1 MPWRYKRIY
10 SGKMLEHEIYPISQM
25 EKKKSRREKKKESAL
40 KQKNLNE
47 KNCKKKIV
55 RLINTNF
62 TTKDIAVTL
71 SYNKENLP
79 DSLETCKKDV
89 SNFLRRIKRY
99 LKKHK
104 LPDLKYIAVIE
115 NKNKGQ
121 AIRIHHH
128 LIVSGDIARDQL
140 ESMWKKG
147 RCNTYRLQ
155 ENDFGFEGIARYIV
169 KEPLGNKRY
178 SASRNLKKP
187 KVEINDSKYNRRK
200 VYALAMSQGGLELE
214 NEYKDY
220 KIVEFKS
227 YVNEELGA
235 IYINAKMKRRE

>member
-10 SGKMLEHEIYPISQM
+10 SGKMLEHEIYPISLI
-25 EKKKSRREKKKESAL
+25 EKKKSRREKKNESAL

-47 KNCKKKIV
+47 KNCKKKVV
-55 RLINTNF
+55 RLVNTNF

-71 SYNKENLP
+71 SYNKDNLP
-79 DSLETCKKDV
+79 KNLEECKKDV

-104 LPDLKYIAVIE
+104 LPDLKYISVIE
-115 NKNKGQ
+115 NKKNGQ

-128 LIVSGDIARDQL
+128 LIVSGDIGRDKL

-147 RCNTYRLQ
+147 RCNTYKLQ
-155 ENDFGFEGIARYIV
+155 EDDFGFEGIAKYIV
-169 KEPLGNKRY
+169 KEPSGNKRF
-178 SASRNLKKP
+178 SSSRNLKKP
-187 KVEINDSKYNRRK
+187 TVKVNDFKYNRRK
-200 VYALAMSQGGLELE
+200 AYALATSQGGLELE
-214 NEYKDY
+214 EEYKDY
-220 KIVEFKS
+220 KIVDFKS

-235 IYINAKMKRRE
+235 VYISVKMKKRE